1 MKHLIPLTLLICA
14 IGLPGCAPPQQPS
27 KALRLAVVVSFDQF
41 RGDMPASLRSAF
53 ADEGFARFYREGT
66 VYNHCYYNQANMM
79 TGPGHAVLLTGEYP
93 STTGITTNDLCDR
106 ALGTCM
112 YCAADTSGTPGSFP
126 LLAETVGDQL
136 IARDSMSKVI
146 GIANKDRAAILMAGQ
161 HPTAAVWVDSET
173 GTFTTSSSYATP
185 SWLQTISAKHA
196 LAPYVGTTWEAELD
210 SATAGRLDDAPWEG
224 TFSDGS
230 RTFPHRLASLEDAA
244 LSPVGMEM
252 LFNAAIDV
260 IDAEQL
266 GADASPDVLAI
277 GVSTTDYLGHQ
288 FGPDSREVQELFR
301 HADRQMAR
309 LITHLDSAVG
319 REHYVLYVTSDHGIA
334 PVPEFLNAN
343 VRPGEP
349 VIDAGRIDS
358 KVIRSTAEKH
368 LTDRFGTPADGGAW
382 LWNLYPPSVYL
393 REEALQQSGVDRDS
407 AAVVVAQA
415 VAQLPGIAISIPG
428 SLVISD
434 RRPETID
441 AETWSMIRN
450 AYHPERSGDV
460 LIYPKRYWVY
470 GSRATT
476 HGTPHD
482 YDRWVP
488 LMVLGPT
495 RTPLQVA
502 DTVEPTLI
510 AKQLR
515 LAWGL

>member
-1 MKHLIPLTLLICA
+1 MKQYAALILMACA
-14 IGLPGCAPPQQPS
+14 FSAAGCVPPQQSS
-27 KALRLAVVVSFDQF
+27 KPIRLAVVVSFDQF
-41 RGDMPASLRSAF
+41 RGDMPVSLRSAF
-53 ADEGFARFYREGT
+53 GEEGFARFSREGT
-66 VYNHCYYNQANMM
+66 VYSQCYYNQANMM

-93 STTGITTNDLCDR
+93 NATGITTNDLCDR

-112 YCAADTSGTPGSFP
+112 YCAADTAGVQGAFP
-126 LLAETVGDQL
+126 LLGTTVGDDL
-136 IARDSMSKVI
+136 LERDSASKVI
-146 GIANKDRAAILMAGQ
+146 GIANKDRAAILMAGKN
-161 HPTAAVWVDSET
+161 PTAAVWVDSET
-173 GTFTTSSSYATP
+173 GMFTTSSAYTTP
-185 SWLQTISAKHA
+185 SWFESIASKHA

-210 SATAGRLDDAPWEG
+210 SAAAGRIDDAPWEG

-230 RTFPHRLASLEDAA
+230 RTFPHRLATLEDAA
-244 LSPVGMEM
+244 LSPAGMAM
-252 LFNAAIDV
+252 VFDAAIDV

-277 GVSTTDYLGHQ
+277 GVSTTDYLGHE

-309 LITHLDSAVG
+309 LIHHLDSAVG

-334 PVPEFLNAN
+334 PVPELLNAN
-343 VRPGEP
+343 VRPDEP
-349 VIDAGRIDS
+349 RIDAGRVDA
-358 KVIRSTAEKH
+358 KVLRATVEQS
-368 LTDRFGTPADGGAW
+368 LTDAFGAPSAGRSW
-382 LWNLYPPSVYL
+382 IWNLYPPSVYL
-393 REEALQQSGVDRDS
+393 DDTTLQQQGIARDS
-407 AAVVVAQA
+407 AAVVAA
-415 VAQLPGIAISIPG
+415 RALASAPGIGVSIPG
-428 SLVISD
+428 KLVAQD
-434 RRPETID
+434 LRPESID
-441 AETWSMIRN
+441 AATWTMIRN
-450 AYHPERSGDV
+450 AYHPDRSGDV

-488 LMVLGPT
+488 LMVLGPR

-502 DTVEPTLI
+502 DSVEPTLI